1 MKLVTRFAVALAVAA
16 APLAI
21 AAPAFAQALP
31 ASVGK
36 PLQAALK
43 AAGSGNSAAAIA
55 QINQAKA
62 AATTPQQKAQV
73 ARGAAYVFTRA
84 GQYARAAAELESVG
98 APASQI
104 ASLYYQAGQFG
115 KAAALCRKGGG
126 GDCPTIIGQSLIR
139 SGDFKGAAAYY
150 ERLSR
155 ANPGN
160 ARYLE
165 NLAAAQYKL
174 GEKEAY
180 LATTT
185 KLIRIDS
192 SPARWAAL
200 LVDMK
205 KAKMSREAKLALFQ
219 LMQQTGNIKRADDYQ
234 EFVKLAIVAGQ
245 PGVAKQAL
253 DAGSKAGAFSAGDA
267 QMSSLISA
275 TNARAAEAAA
285 NASKLPATP
294 AGRFQLGNALLGQG
308 NYTGAAQAFDAAAKG
323 GANADQALV
332 FKGIAQVKAGQTAAA
347 RATFNSVP
355 ATSGMKDIAS
365 LWALYASSRG

>member
-1 MKLVTRFAVALAVAA
+1 MQFFTRFAVALAVAA

-43 AAGSGNSAAAIA
+43 AAGSGNSSAAIA

-62 AATTPQQKAQV
+62 AASTPQQKAQV
-73 ARGAAYVFTRA
+73 AKGAAYVYTRA

-98 APASQI
+98 APAAQI
-104 ASLYYQAGQFG
+104 ASLYYQSGDFG

-139 SGDFKGAAAYY
+139 SGDYKGAAAYY
-150 ERLSR
+150 GRLSK

-180 LATTT
+180 LQTTT

-253 DAGSKAGAFSAGDA
+253 DAGSKSGAFSAGDA

-285 NASKLPATP
+285 NAGKLPATP
-294 AGRFQLGNALLGQG
+294 AGKFQLGNALLGQG
-308 NYTGAAQAFDAAAKG
+308 NYAGAAAAFDAAAKG

-332 FKGIAQVKAGQTAAA
+332 FKGIAQVKAGQGAAA

-355 ATSGMKDIAS
+355 ATSGMKDIAA